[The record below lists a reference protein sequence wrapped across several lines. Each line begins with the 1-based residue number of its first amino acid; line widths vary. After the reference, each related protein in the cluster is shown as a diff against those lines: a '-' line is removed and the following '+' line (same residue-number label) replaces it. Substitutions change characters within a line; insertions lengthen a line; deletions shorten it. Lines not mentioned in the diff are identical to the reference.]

1 MSEQGK
7 IIKVV
12 KEGGLGAG
20 GLQMSEQGKI
30 IKVVKEY
37 QRLKSNIGTFR
48 FLEIFIFCVWVLS
61 TVLYT
66 HYSES
71 YNYFFYPSLFSLT
84 LYFLASG
91 LLIVTI
97 VFSELHINEVRLKLK
112 QMEE

>member
-7 IIKVV
+7 IV
-12 KEGGLGAG
+12 KT
-20 GLQMSEQGKI
+20 I
-30 IKVVKEY
+30 KEY
-37 QRLKSNIGTFR
+37 QRLKSNISTFR

-61 TVLYT
+61 AVLYA

-84 LYFLASG
+84 LYLLASG

-97 VFSELHINEVRLKLK
+97 VFSELHIHEVRLKLK